1 MSKPFDVC
9 IRGGGVVG
17 RTLALLLARE
27 RLHVAL
33 VARPAPARDPAEKPA
48 SQDVRAYALNSASHQ
63 LLASLRAWPDA
74 SAATP
79 VREMRV
85 WGDDGGRLDFSAPPA
100 ETDAALA
107 WIVDVPALERQL
119 AEAVRYQPQIEAL
132 EAPVKAALT
141 VI

>member
-33 VARPAPARDPAEKPA
+33 VARPAPVDKPA
-48 SQDVRAYALNSASHQ
+48 SQDVRAYALNSASRQ

-74 SAATP
+74 PAATP
-79 VREMRV
+79 VLEMRV
-85 WGDDGGRLDFSAPPA
+85 WGDDGGQLDFSAPPA
-100 ETDAALA
+100 NPDAALA
-107 WIVDVPALERQL
+107 WIVD
-119 AEAVRYQPQIEAL
+119 
-132 EAPVKAALT
+132 
-141 VI
+141 